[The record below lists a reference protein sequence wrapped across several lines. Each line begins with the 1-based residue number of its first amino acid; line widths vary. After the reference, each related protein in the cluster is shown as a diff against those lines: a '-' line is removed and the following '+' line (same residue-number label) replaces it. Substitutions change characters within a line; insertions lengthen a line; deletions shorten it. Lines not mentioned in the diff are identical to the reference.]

1 MCAASQLLTLWEIMK
16 RFDAAHFSLVSTIT
30 SALDIAGL
38 YRPLVVRFPFI
49 KDTDWLK
56 KGENLEK
63 LSGTFK
69 LFETQC
75 RELDLSASV
84 AAVQRLRVILADPNC
99 KQKDIEVQCRDI
111 GSRVFDELNGRFFC
125 SLTASEAR
133 LYDAPTEGWT
143 DVIDRFPATISDIEE
158 MNKCFA
164 FARYTAS
171 MFHALHVAE
180 WGAIYLG
187 DHIGVTDPKKG
198 WGPTEKRLR
207 EIIKA
212 GHSAMPASMA
222 CSFQFLEQMHR
233 EIDSMVLAWR
243 HKVDHAANHLHI
255 VPNTE
260 FTPEIAEHIIGAVK
274 IFMQRLAEGIP
285 PAQP

>member
-1 MCAASQLLTLWEIMK
+1 MK
-16 RFDAAHFSLVSTIT
+16 RFDTARFLVMSMATVT
-30 SALDIAGL
+30 LDMAGIH
-38 YRPLVVRFPFI
+38 RPLKWVLPFH
-49 KDTDWLK
+49 KDWLK
-56 KGENLEK
+56 EGDNQAALTAALENYETECRALE
-63 LSGTFK
+63 LT
-69 LFETQC
+69 
-75 RELDLSASV
+75 ASV
-84 AAVQRLRVILADPNC
+84 ATIGRILSLLADPHC
-99 KQKDIEVQCRDI
+99 KQKNIEALCHELSLRTA
-111 GSRVFDELNGRFFC
+111 DELQGRFFC
-125 SLTASEAR
+125 ALTASEAR
-133 LYDAPTEGWT
+133 HYSKPTEGWG
-143 DVIDRFPATISDIEE
+143 DVIERFPATIADIEE

-187 DHIGVTDPKKG
+187 GQIGVIDPKKG
-198 WGPTEKRLR
+198 WNPTEKKLR

-212 GHSAMPASMA
+212 GHSALPSSVA
-222 CSFQFLEQMHR
+222 CSFEFLEQMHR

-274 IFMQRLAEGIP
+274 IFMQRLVEGIP
-285 PAQP
+285 VTPPEDV